1 VLLFDQRGCGRS
13 TPNASLDANTT
24 WDLVADIE
32 RLRAMLGL
40 ERWLVFGGSWGST
53 LALAYAETHP
63 ERVTELVLRGIFTVR
78 PEEVR
83 WYYQEGASW
92 LYPDLWEGFQAAI
105 PPGERDAFGGAI
117 VARYDPELRFEVEL
131 DTDVEPR
138 RFETTTDTD
147 GVVVFDRVGVL
158 HLPEVRDLDAWWLAS
173 YGGGLFVPVKDALAG
188 TETYA
193 GGRYVLDTAKGADLG
208 GGDGRLVV
216 DFNFAYNPSCAYDP
230 AWACPLAPPGNVVA
244 VPLRAGELS

>member
-1 VLLFDQRGCGRS
+1 VTLSLLDWRRR
-13 TPNASLDANTT
+13 
-24 WDLVADIE
+24 VAALYAE
-32 RLRAMLGL
+32 VRATADTAAAH
-40 ERWLVFGGSWGST
+40 ERW
-53 LALAYAETHP
+53 
-63 ERVTELVLRGIFTVR
+63 RVTRDELLA
-78 PEEVR
+78 EH
-83 WYYQEGASW
+83 
-92 LYPDLWEGFQAAI
+92 PDSPI
-105 PPGERDAFGGAI
+105 PLGERDAFGGAI

-138 RFETTTDTD
+138 RFETTTGTD
-147 GVVVFDRVGVL
+147 GVVVFDRIGVL
-158 HLPEVRDLDAWWLAS
+158 HLPDVGDLDAWWLGS

-188 TETYA
+188 TETYG

-208 GGDGRLVV
+208 GADGRLVV